1 MKNIFITLD
10 GVDGVG
16 KTTVAKLI
24 AERFAFKYYKSPSGE
39 FATLRSKI
47 ESPGNVLGRY
57 CFYRLAT
64 QHDSTNIEAI
74 LKETSVVCDRYIA
87 STFAHHIA
95 MDESIRTIH
104 SEQNILKPDFS
115 FLLYA
120 SSRIRDR
127 RIKKRNIKSSDYAIE
142 SNSKLLDKTADVF
155 LSLGLILID
164 TDNKKP
170 LDVVSEIISK
180 IKKGGLDET

>member
-24 AERFAFKYYKSPSGE
+24 AEHFAFKYYKSPTGE
-39 FATLRSKI
+39 FATLRSKV
-47 ESPGNVLGRY
+47 ESPENVIGRY

-64 QHDSTNIEAI
+64 EHDSTNIEAI

-95 MDESIRTIH
+95 MDESIRSIH
-104 SEQNILKPDFS
+104 SEHHILKPDFS

-120 SSRIRDR
+120 SSEIRDQ
-127 RIKKRNIKSSDYAIE
+127 RIKKRNIKGSDFVIE
-142 SNSKLLDKTADVF
+142 NNSELLDRTADVF
-155 LSLGLILID
+155 LSLDLIFIN
-164 TDNKKP
+164 TDNKEP

-180 IKKGGLDET
+180 IKKRRIK